1 MHVGRGIALAL
12 AVLLVAAMP
21 PAAPP
26 DTPWSSGAAKVDTTP
41 PAFDAAQDLR
51 DFPEVDT
58 ARGITCPRDVYN
70 GPRLWRYEEPYQD
83 AAGSGDFNY
92 PGGTAEPFC
101 DYNHIGRW
109 EGIYLS
115 GGIDQRAKFL
125 HDPIDARAIAVTG
138 DNGKTIALVSVVAQG
153 IFENYI
159 AEARAK
165 AEALAG
171 PAPAQR
177 SCRHIDE
184 MVVSSNHNESSP
196 DTVGIYGAPPDPS
209 GNFPLNSGI
218 DEYYMDWLD
227 DLIASAAVAACDGR
241 RPASLRQVEFA
252 VPAGLKQETPRRFP
266 TAADDRS
273 QPTALHGE
281 DRRRHA

>member
-1 MHVGRGIALAL
+1 MHVGRAIRLVV
-12 AVLLVAAMP
+12 AVLLVAAVP
-21 PAAPP
+21 PAARA
-26 DTPWSSGAAKVDTTP
+26 DTPWSIGAAKVDTTP
-41 PAFDAAQDLR
+41 AAFDAAQDLQ

-70 GPRLWRYEEPYQD
+70 GPRLWRFEEPFQD
-83 AAGSGDFNY
+83 TDGSGDFNY

-101 DYNHIGRW
+101 DYNHNGRW

-138 DNGKTIALVSVVAQG
+138 ENGQTIALDSVVARG
-153 IFENYI
+153 MFENYI

-171 PAPAQR
+171 QGPHQT

-184 MVVSSNHNESSP
+184 SRVSWAQKESWP
-196 DTVGIYGAPPDPS
+196 GP
-209 GNFPLNSGI
+209 
-218 DEYYMDWLD
+218 
-227 DLIASAAVAACDGR
+227 
-241 RPASLRQVEFA
+241 
-252 VPAGLKQETPRRFP
+252 
-266 TAADDRS
+266 
-273 QPTALHGE
+273 
-281 DRRRHA
+281 